1 MLVTRSSS
9 AFLILALAASACETK
24 QPGDGPATPPENP
37 TANSTANS
45 TAEPAAKSTSTAAKK
60 SFAAAAKFDIVPLA
74 VGQWVRLLVTTKG
87 QPPAQTFV
95 RIVGKEGD
103 AFWYEIESNTPNGTT
118 VVQFLMDE
126 ASRANFS
133 KNAIKKMKMKVGLG
147 PVQEF
152 SGATLAAASAVTDSY
167 ISLIGKPNLDKA
179 ERADVTVTAGEFK
192 GCYVH
197 EIEQSVMGISV
208 KVKSWNHPA
217 VPINGFVR
225 SESATNGIPTA
236 TELFEMHM
244 DGAKSVLP

>member
-1 MLVTRSSS
+1 MLLTRSSI
-9 AFLILALAASACETK
+9 ALLILALAACGCETK
-24 QPGDGPATPPENP
+24 APGDGPVTPPENP
-37 TANSTANS
+37 
-45 TAEPAAKSTSTAAKK
+45 AAKKNPETAAKAAAAK
-60 SFAAAAKFDIVPLA
+60 NSFPAAAKFDVVPLA
-74 VGQWVRLLVTTKG
+74 VGQWIRMLVTTKG

-133 KNAIKKMKMKVGLG
+133 KGAIKKMKMKVGLG

-152 SGATLAAASAVTDSY
+152 SGATLTAVSAVMDSY
-167 ISLIGKPNLDKA
+167 VSLIGKPNLDKA
-179 ERADVTVTAGEFK
+179 DRADLTVNAGEFK

-197 EIEQSVMGISV
+197 EIDQNVMGISM

-225 SESATNGIPTA
+225 SEGVANGSPTT

-244 DGAKSVLP
+244 DGAKSALQ

>member
-1 MLVTRSSS
+1 MLVPRSS
-9 AFLILALAASACETK
+9 AALLILGLAALGCETK
-24 QPGDGPATPPENP
+24 APSDSPVTPPEK
-37 TANSTANS
+37 
-45 TAEPAAKSTSTAAKK
+45 PAANATAAGKK
-60 SFAAAAKFDIVPLA
+60 SFPAAAKFDVVPPA
-74 VGQWVRLLVTTKG
+74 VGQWVRMLVITKG
-87 QPPAQTFV
+87 LPPAQTFV

-118 VVQFLMDE
+118 VIQFLMDE

-133 KNAIKKMKMKVGLG
+133 KGAIKKLKMKVGLA

-152 SGATLAAASAVTDSY
+152 SGPALAAASAVMDSY
-167 ISLIGKPNLDKA
+167 VSLIGKPNLDKA
-179 ERADVTVTAGEFK
+179 ERADVTVNAGEFK

-197 EIEQSVMGISV
+197 EIDQSVMGVSM

-225 SESATNGIPTA
+225 SEGDANGSDTT

-244 DGAKSVLP
+244 EGAKSALQ

>member
-1 MLVTRSSS
+1 MLVTRYST
-9 AFLILALAASACETK
+9 ALLVVALAASACETK
-24 QPGDGPATPPENP
+24 QPGDGPPTPPANP
-37 TANSTANS
+37 TANTAPQT
-45 TAEPAAKSTSTAAKK
+45 TAKNAGTAAKNT
-60 SFAAAAKFDIVPLA
+60 FAAAAKFDIVPLA
-74 VGQWVRLLVTTKG
+74 VGQWLRMLVTTKG

-133 KNAIKKMKMKVGLG
+133 KGAIKKMKMKVGLG

-167 ISLIGKPNLDKA
+167 VSLIGKPNLDKA

-197 EIEQSVMGISV
+197 EIEQSVMGISM

-225 SESATNGIPTA
+225 SEGVTNGIPTA
-236 TELFEMHM
+236 TELYEMHM
-244 DGAKSVLP
+244 DGAKSALQ

>member
-1 MLVTRSSS
+1 MLVTRSST
-9 AFLILALAASACETK
+9 AILILSLVACSCETK
-24 QPGDGPATPPENP
+24 APGDGPAIPPENP
-37 TANSTANS
+37 TANKAPEASAKV
-45 TAEPAAKSTSTAAKK
+45 AAATAKK
-60 SFAAAAKFDIVPLA
+60 SFPAPAKFEVVPPA
-74 VGQWVRLLVTTKG
+74 VGQWVRMLVTTKG

-118 VVQFLMDE
+118 IVQFLMDE

-133 KNAIKKMKMKVGLG
+133 KGAIKKMKMKVGLG

-152 SGATLAAASAVTDSY
+152 SGATLATVSAVTDSY

-179 ERADVTVTAGEFK
+179 DRADISVNAGEFK

-197 EIEQSVMGISV
+197 EIDQSVMGISV

-225 SESATNGIPTA
+225 SEGVANESPTS
-236 TELFEMHM
+236 TELYEMHM
-244 DGAKSVLP
+244 DGAKSALQ